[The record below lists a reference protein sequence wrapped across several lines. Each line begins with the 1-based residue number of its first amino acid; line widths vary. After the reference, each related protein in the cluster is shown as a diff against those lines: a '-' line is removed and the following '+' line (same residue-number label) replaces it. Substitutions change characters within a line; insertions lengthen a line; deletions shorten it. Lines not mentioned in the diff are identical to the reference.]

1 MTEMISKIFV
11 RSAANPDRFKF
22 KAVVTHS
29 HRGSLSSAAMNR
41 IRSIIDVLPDA
52 RNPIDEV
59 LDGGVHIR
67 VERAEDYARRVGER
81 DAIFLEISGKNKP
94 GILVVSGIT
103 AEHLVT
109 DISEV
114 QSLRPPLKLHVQF
127 SRM

>member
-1 MTEMISKIFV
+1 
-11 RSAANPDRFKF
+11 
-22 KAVVTHS
+22 
-29 HRGSLSSAAMNR
+29 MNR

-114 QSLRPPLKLHVQF
+114 QSLFEAVDRSDVGVVEGCENLRHAEPSLGCMVKVTT
-127 SRM
+127 R